1 MVQAGRP
8 TLDGRERAVV
18 MRCLIE
24 STARESTDTAVHRAV
39 GTIERLRRMH
49 AHIPSPP
56 PRA

>member
-1 MVQAGRP
+1 MQRGRA

-24 STARESTDTAVHRAV
+24 STARESTDTAVHRAL

-49 AHIPSPP
+49 VGAAASS
-56 PRA
+56 RA